1 MVLGRTLAVA
11 ALVALGLH
19 PDLAAQQVGSVASPI
34 TVTDL
39 AGAEVRLDA
48 KAAGKPMLLEFWA
61 TWCEV
66 CDALMPTMRAA
77 HARFGTQ
84 VDFVGIN
91 VTVNE
96 SKPRVVRWVE
106 REKPPYRVIFDTR
119 GVAVRTFQAPAT
131 SYVVIVDADG
141 VIRYTGIG
149 EDQDLQ
155 THLTK
160 VVAR

>member
-1 MVLGRTLAVA
+1 MVLGRTVGALAM
-11 ALVALGLH
+11 VALAAS
-19 PDLAAQQVGSVASPI
+19 PLAGQQVGSTATPI

-39 AGAEVRLDA
+39 NGAEVRLDA
-48 KAAGKPMLLEFWA
+48 RAAGKPMLLEFWA

-66 CDALMPTMRAA
+66 CEALMPTVRAA
-77 HARFGTQ
+77 HARFGQQ

-96 SKPRVVRWVE
+96 SKARVARWVE
-106 REKPPYRVIFDTR
+106 REKPPYRVMYDAR
-119 GVAVRTFQAPAT
+119 GVAVRAFEAPAT
-131 SYVVIVDADG
+131 SYVVIIDAAG

-155 THLTK
+155 AQLGK